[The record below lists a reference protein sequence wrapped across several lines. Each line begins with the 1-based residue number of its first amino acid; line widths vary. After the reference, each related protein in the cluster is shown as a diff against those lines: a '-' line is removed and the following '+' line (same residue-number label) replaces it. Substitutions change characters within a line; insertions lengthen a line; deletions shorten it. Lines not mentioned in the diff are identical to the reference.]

1 MSRPLARGLPRAGRP
16 VGDERRSEGATLTG
30 ERRLVGLVVGDGPST
45 WRAAGFTVAG
55 GLVDVG
61 GVRIRLAGRAAGT
74 GILGWGSAPP
84 WDGAIDGLPTS
95 PSPPVEEEPEA
106 RAAHPNGVTALDH
119 IVVTTP
125 DVERTTAALAEARVL
140 ARRTVEG
147 ARGDAAVLYRFFLLG
162 TCILEVV
169 GPVVA
174 TGAGPARFAGLA
186 FTTRA
191 IDGLGAIATE
201 PRQAVQPGRRIA
213 ILRRDVGA
221 SVPIAFLTPR

>member
-1 MSRPLARGLPRAGRP
+1 
-16 VGDERRSEGATLTG
+16 LTE
-30 ERRLVGLVVGDGPST
+30 ERRLVRLHIGDGPST

-61 GVRIRLAGRAAGT
+61 EVRIRLAGRAAGT

-84 WDGAIDGLPTS
+84 WEGPIDGLPTS
-95 PSPPVEEEPEA
+95 PTQPLGEEEAPGA
-106 RAAHPNGVTALDH
+106 PVSPAAHPNGVSALDH

-125 DVERTTAALAEARVL
+125 DVERTTGALADAGIL
-140 ARRTVEG
+140 PRRTIAG
-147 ARGDAAVLYRFFLLG
+147 AHGDADVLYRFFLLG
-162 TCILEVV
+162 TCVLEVV
-169 GPVVA
+169 GPVVV
-174 TGAGPARFAGLA
+174 TDPGPARFAGLA
-186 FTTRA
+186 FTTGS

-213 ILRRDVGA
+213 TLRREVGS